1 MSLAAR
7 HAWVRHA
14 FPIVVAVVAAI
25 ALGFLPP
32 RPHGAITF
40 LTNWEY
46 RLSDASTELGAAWS
60 TPGAS
65 KITLPAHPAGA
76 GSVLWL
82 RTRLPST
89 PVPDAVVA
97 FDAVLGPFEAY
108 VGERRVLV
116 FPDPEGLAARGPVGL
131 PWQLVPVG
139 PGDAGQPLTL
149 RISAHYRPMGVKG
162 TPLYGPR
169 ADLISW
175 ALERDLPRLVVGL
188 MAVLLGL
195 LGLVSFA
202 SRATWRLPVGF
213 WIWGTAIGVYV
224 IHYTHLKDVVADV
237 SLASFWGWL
246 VALPCMGIGALLFL
260 EELFGASPRAPFRW
274 LLRVNL
280 WVAAAYALALVVAF
294 VLVHGDRTAQHGVW
308 AFALATNLIRLL
320 IVGSA
325 LVVLY
330 QILRLAAAGD
340 SDARIFLLGFGLLLA
355 FAIRDIMAAFGAALL
370 SWRSQVHVG
379 ALACVVAMAVLL
391 QRRHLALHERAL
403 RLAEEAAARGREK
416 ELLLRDLHDGIGALI
431 SNIRMLADIGQKN
444 DARARSALSTIAEL
458 SAKSL
463 AELRAFVQTL
473 DDESVSWERQV
484 AELRRFG
491 ASLVEAHGRSFEM
504 DVTLTT
510 DGRPPTLLSLHLLRI
525 FSEGLT
531 NALRRANGTYVK
543 VALTALPGELC
554 LTMENDGDA
563 AGLPGRGIGA
573 GRGLANLRARASE
586 LGGALSIEVADVT
599 RLELRVPLPSGAA

>member
-1 MSLAAR
+1 MNAEKR
-7 HAWVRHA
+7 HAWVRYA
-14 FPIVVAVVAAI
+14 LPIVVAVAAAI
-25 ALGFLPP
+25 AIGFLPP

-40 LTNWEY
+40 LTDWEY
-46 RLSDASTELGAAWS
+46 RLSDPSTELDAAWS
-60 TPGAS
+60 QGGGARIALPG
-65 KITLPAHPAGA
+65 HPTGE
-76 GSVLWL
+76 GRVLWL
-82 RTRLPST
+82 RTRLPEAL
-89 PVPDAVVA
+89 VPDAVVA

-108 VGERRVLV
+108 VGDRRVLV
-116 FPDPEGLAARGPVGL
+116 FPEPEGLAARGPVGL

-139 PGDAGQPLTL
+139 PGDGGQQLTL
-149 RISAHYRPMGVKG
+149 RISALYRPMGVKG

-169 ADLISW
+169 ADLIAW

-188 MAVLLGL
+188 MAALLGL
-195 LGLVSFA
+195 LGLVSSA

-224 IHYTHLKDVVADV
+224 IHYTHLKDVIADV
-237 SLASFWGWL
+237 SLASFWAWL
-246 VALPCMGIGALLFL
+246 FALPAMSVGALLFL
-260 EELFGASPRAPFRW
+260 EALFGASRRAPFRW

-280 WVAAAYALALVVAF
+280 GVAAVYFAALAVAF
-294 VLVHGDRTAQHGVW
+294 VLASSDHHTMRGVQV
-308 AFALATNLIRLL
+308 FALATNLIRLA

-330 QILRLAAAGD
+330 QIIRLTAAGD
-340 SDARIFLLGFGLLLA
+340 ADARIFLVGFGLLLA
-355 FAIRDIMAAFGAALL
+355 FAIRDVMAAFGAAVL
-370 SWRSQVHVG
+370 SWRSYVHVG
-379 ALACVVAMAVLL
+379 ALACVAAMAVLL
-391 QRRHLALHERAL
+391 QRRHVALHEQARL
-403 RLAEEAAARGREK
+403 LAEQAAARGREK

-491 ASLVEAHGRSFEM
+491 ANLVEAHGRRFEM
-504 DVTLTT
+504 DVTLGAH
-510 DGRPPTLLSLHLLRI
+510 GRPPTLLSLHLLRI

-531 NALRRANGTYVK
+531 NALRRANGTYVR
-543 VALTALPGELC
+543 VALSARPDELR

-563 AGLPGRGIGA
+563 PGAPGRGIGA

-586 LGGALSIEVADVT
+586 LGGALTLDMDDVT
-599 RLELRVPLPSGAA
+599 RLELRVPLPLTAG

>member
-1 MSLAAR
+1 LNGEKR
-7 HAWVRHA
+7 HAWVRYA
-14 FPIVVAVVAAI
+14 IPIVVAVAAAI
-25 ALGFLPP
+25 AIGFLPP

-40 LTNWEY
+40 LTDWEY
-46 RLSDASTELGAAWS
+46 RLSDTSTEIGSAWS
-60 TPGAS
+60 QGGGS
-65 KITLPAHPAGA
+65 RITLPGHPAGE
-76 GSVLWL
+76 GRVLWL
-82 RTRLPST
+82 RTRLPAT
-89 PVPDAVVA
+89 LVPDAVVA

-108 VGERRVLV
+108 VGDRRVLV
-116 FPDPEGLAARGPVGL
+116 FPEPDGLAARGPVGL

-139 PGDAGQPLTL
+139 AGDEGQPLTL
-149 RISAHYRPMGVKG
+149 RISALYRPMGVKG

-169 ADLISW
+169 ADLITW

-195 LGLVSFA
+195 LGLVSSA
-202 SRATWRLPVGF
+202 SRTTWRLPVGF
-213 WIWGTAIGVYV
+213 WIWSTAMGVYV
-224 IHYTHLKDVVADV
+224 IHYTHLKDVIADV
-237 SLASFWGWL
+237 SLASFWAWL
-246 VALPCMGIGALLFL
+246 LALPAMAVGALIFL

-280 WVAAAYALALVVAF
+280 GITAVYAPALAVAF
-294 VLVHGDRTAQHGVW
+294 VLVSSNDHAAHGVYV
-308 AFALATNLIRLL
+308 FALATNLIRLA

-330 QILRLAAAGD
+330 QIVRLTAAGD
-340 SDARIFLLGFGLLLA
+340 ADARIFLVGFGLLLA
-355 FAIRDIMAAFGAALL
+355 FAIRDVLAAFGAAVL
-370 SWRSQVHVG
+370 SWRSYVHVG

-391 QRRHLALHERAL
+391 QRRHVALHEQARL
-403 RLAEEAAARGREK
+403 LAEQAAARGREK

-504 DVTLTT
+504 DVTLSAG
-510 DGRPPTLLSLHLLRI
+510 GRPPTLLSLHLLRI

-531 NALRRANGTYVK
+531 NALRRANGTYVR
-543 VALTALPGELC
+543 VALSARPHELC
-554 LTMENDGDA
+554 LTMENDGDTPGA
-563 AGLPGRGIGA
+563 PGRGIGA

-586 LGGALSIEVADVT
+586 LGGALTLDVADVT
-599 RLELRVPLPSGAA
+599 RLELRVPLPLGAV